1 MLKFYLI
8 LKYVLVS
15 VFEGPCEL
23 SNLNI
28 DSGMIIEY
36 RSQVPYG
43 NNQDC
48 SINFVCPTDQ
58 FVVVDVKLFNIEP
71 HSSCDYD
78 YLSIDGEKTCGLAN
92 PVISTYN
99 KEIEISFHSDFET
112 RKDGFKLHLGC
123 KGT

>member
-1 MLKFYLI
+1 
-8 LKYVLVS
+8 
-15 VFEGPCEL
+15 
-23 SNLNI
+23 
-28 DSGMIIEY
+28 MIIEY
-36 RSQVPYG
+36 RSQFPYG

-78 YLSIDGEKTCGLAN
+78 YLSIDGEKTCGLTN
-92 PVISTYN
+92 PVISTSN
-99 KEIEISFHSDFET
+99 KEIKISFHSDSRT
-112 RKDGFKLHLGC
+112 TKDGFKLHLGC